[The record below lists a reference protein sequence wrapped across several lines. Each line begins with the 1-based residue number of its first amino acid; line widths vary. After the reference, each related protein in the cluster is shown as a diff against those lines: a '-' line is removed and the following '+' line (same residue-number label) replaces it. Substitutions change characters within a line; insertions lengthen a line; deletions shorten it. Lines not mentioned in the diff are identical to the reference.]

1 MGRYF
6 YPTMFDVVFK
16 TFSLDQPL
24 SPLGSPTQEYAQEF
38 LSFVMD
44 QLHNELLKLEG
55 RDLNGSGGN
64 KISLVTISGNDDWDI
79 VVPKNRTE
87 IIRTQNFMDS

>member
-16 TFSLDQPL
+16 TFRPNQPL
-24 SPLGSPTQEYAQEF
+24 SPLGRPMQEDAQEF

-44 QLHNELLKLEG
+44 ELYNELLKLEG
-55 RDLNGSGGN
+55 SDLNGSRGN

-79 VVPKNRTE
+79 VVPKN
-87 IIRTQNFMDS
+87 

>member
-1 MGRYF
+1 M
-6 YPTMFDVVFK
+6 
-16 TFSLDQPL
+16 
-24 SPLGSPTQEYAQEF
+24 QEDAREF

-55 RDLNGSGGN
+55 RDLNASGGN

-79 VVPKNRTE
+79 VVPKN
-87 IIRTQNFMDS
+87 